1 MNSIS
6 AGVSEKFKETLKSVF
21 MLPWPRQALLST
33 PDFALVK
40 TRLLSHLEVLVGDR
54 DPYLASGKH
63 HLVQQYI
70 QSVFAPLGPV
80 TCHTFTVRARHHHT
94 WMLSLPAAAT
104 ASPAAAPI
112 IVGAHYDTV
121 PGTPG
126 ADDNASGLAVLLE
139 LARYYATQALPR
151 PVWLAA
157 FDMEEYGLL
166 GSRAYAESLRASGQ
180 AVHLMLSLEMLGY
193 CDRTPHSQDYP
204 SPLLAKVYPHTGDY
218 VALVGNPSTIL
229 AMRRLRRH
237 LRRTGTACEYLP
249 VPNRGTAI
257 AATRRSDHAAF
268 WDCGYRALMVTD
280 TAFLR
285 NPHYHQPSDRL
296 ETLDLNFMTHIC
308 LGLMT
313 GLTTIA

>member
-1 MNSIS
+1 MP
-6 AGVSEKFKETLKSVF
+6 L
-21 MLPWPRQALLST
+21 LPRQKLFSP
-33 PDFALVK
+33 PDFESVK
-40 TRLLSHLEVLVGDR
+40 ARLLTHLEHLVGDR

-63 HLVQQYI
+63 RLVQQYV
-70 QSVFAPLGPV
+70 QSDLASLGTV
-80 TCHTFTVRARHHHT
+80 TCHTFTVRARQHHN
-94 WMLSLPAAAT
+94 WILPLPGAAT
-104 ASPAAAPI
+104 ASPAAAPL

-139 LARYYATQALPR
+139 LARYCAAQSLPR
-151 PVWLAA
+151 PVWFMA
-157 FDMEEYGLL
+157 FDLEEYGLL
-166 GSRAYAESLRASGQ
+166 GSRAYAESLQTSGQ

-193 CDRTPHSQDYP
+193 CDHTPHSQNYP
-204 SPLLAKVYPHTGDY
+204 SPLLARLYPHRGNY
-218 VALVGNPSTIL
+218 VALVGNPSTL
-229 AMRRLRRH
+229 WAMHRLRRH
-237 LRRTGTACEYLP
+237 LRRAGAACEYLP
-249 VPNRGTAI
+249 VPNRGTTI

-296 ETLDLNFMTHIC
+296 ETLDLDFMTRIC

-313 GLTTIA
+313 GLAATVGC